1 MPFASRLYGACP
13 GRSNGWSRRSRRQK
27 WRDVKDIPPYLAWVE
42 GGRGR
47 RNSKCDSPN
56 HTLPFPCHLVPRIK
70 YFATTARS
78 LVWSSSLAVRS
89 VIAPAAQADA
99 RHDRRSSPFRLLV
112 RPKDPSSSYFL
123 VDAIHPVD
131 VAKRNGQRALT
142 MGAPAVQ
149 RQTDKSSLLLFY
161 KKEAFLSTPRLLPG
175 SQLSR
180 SRRSRADGS
189 LRCRCPPGSAAR
201 RSRFP

>member
-99 RHDRRSSPFRLLV
+99 RKTKYRFPTHAWRRERHSYKTVAPSPLRNTIPLDPTSRLKLRESSPRLTQ
-112 RPKDPSSSYFL
+112 RMIKITSSHT
-123 VDAIHPVD
+123 AC
-131 VAKRNGQRALT
+131 AKRN
-142 MGAPAVQ
+142 
-149 RQTDKSSLLLFY
+149 RQKYS
-161 KKEAFLSTPRLLPG
+161 P
-175 SQLSR
+175 
-180 SRRSRADGS
+180 
-189 LRCRCPPGSAAR
+189 
-201 RSRFP
+201 